1 MNETEFYKT
10 HINDSLEELIDLRNH
25 LLRLI
30 KDYEERFI
38 LSEIG
43 KLNPRKEDLIEPSP
57 LKRFENNNKYLIEV
71 TKLILEK
78 TKD

>member
-1 MNETEFYKT
+1 MNETEFYNI
-10 HINDSLEELIDLRNH
+10 HINDSLEELLDLRNH

-43 KLNPRKEDLIEPSP
+43 KLNPRQEDLIEPSP
-57 LKRFENNNKYLIEV
+57 LKRFEMNNKYLVEV
-71 TKLILEK
+71 TKLIIEK

>member
-1 MNETEFYKT
+1 MNETEFYNT

>member
-43 KLNPRKEDLIEPSP
+43 KLNPKKEDLIEPSP